1 MKKNEMRRSIFVFAD
16 WAQLNGPQ
24 LMGLL
29 HSELLRGKEVFSFEY
44 EPNWLRSAFAQVLD
58 PDLALYTGLHYL
70 NDEKTNFGALLDS
83 SPDRW
88 GRVLLRRREAALAKK
103 AGRPQSTLFET
114 DYLLGVYDGHRMGG
128 LRFKTE
134 LNGEFLDNQREM
146 ATPPWASIREI
157 EQISIKLEDEVS
169 YEDPDYLKWLNILV
183 TPGASLGGARPK
195 ASIVDEKGQLWIAK
209 FPSGNDHFDVGAWE
223 IVVYELAR
231 MAKINMANC
240 RAQRFSSKH
249 HTFLAQRFD
258 RTSEGK
264 RIHFASA
271 MTLLGYRDGQEGA
284 SYLDIVDF
292 LTTNGA
298 KVDADL
304 EELWRRIVFHIC
316 VSNTDDHLR
325 NHGFLLTPEGWV
337 LSPAYDINPVEN
349 SSGLSL
355 NITENDNALDLELAT
370 SVAPFFRLSGEKSR
384 AIMEEVCTA
393 VSKWRSTAKK
403 YGLSNLEC
411 DLKAN
416 AFRFTI

>member
-271 MTLLGYRDGQEGA
+271 MTLLG
-284 SYLDIVDF
+284 
-292 LTTNGA
+292 
-298 KVDADL
+298 
-304 EELWRRIVFHIC
+304 
-316 VSNTDDHLR
+316 
-325 NHGFLLTPEGWV
+325 
-337 LSPAYDINPVEN
+337 
-349 SSGLSL
+349 
-355 NITENDNALDLELAT
+355 
-370 SVAPFFRLSGEKSR
+370 
-384 AIMEEVCTA
+384 
-393 VSKWRSTAKK
+393 
-403 YGLSNLEC
+403 
-411 DLKAN
+411 
-416 AFRFTI
+416 

>member
-1 MKKNEMRRSIFVFAD
+1 MKKNQIRRSIFVFAD
-16 WAQLNGPQ
+16 WAELNGPQ

-44 EPNWLRSAFAQVLD
+44 DASWLRSAFAQVLD

-70 NDEKTNFGALLDS
+70 NVEKTNFGALLDS

-88 GRVLLRRREAALAKK
+88 GRVLMRRREAAHARKD
-103 AGRPQSTLFET
+103 GRPQTTLFET

-134 LNGEFLDNQREM
+134 LNGDFLDNQREM
-146 ATPPWASIREI
+146 ATPPWASIREM
-157 EQISIKLEDEVS
+157 EQISMKLEDEVV

-195 ASIVDEKGQLWIAK
+195 ASIIDEKGQLWIAK

-223 IVVYELAR
+223 IVVYELAK
-231 MAKINMANC
+231 MAKINMASC

-258 RTSEGK
+258 RTLEGK

-271 MTLLGYRDGQEGA
+271 MTMLGYRDGQEGA
-284 SYLDIVDF
+284 SYLNIVDF
-292 LTTNGA
+292 LSTHGA
-298 KVDADL
+298 KVNSDL
-304 EELWRRIVFHIC
+304 EELWRRIVFSIC

-370 SVAPFFRLSGEKSR
+370 SVAPFFRLSAKKSS
-384 AIMEEVCTA
+384 AIMTEVCTA

-403 YGLSNLEC
+403 YGLSNSEC